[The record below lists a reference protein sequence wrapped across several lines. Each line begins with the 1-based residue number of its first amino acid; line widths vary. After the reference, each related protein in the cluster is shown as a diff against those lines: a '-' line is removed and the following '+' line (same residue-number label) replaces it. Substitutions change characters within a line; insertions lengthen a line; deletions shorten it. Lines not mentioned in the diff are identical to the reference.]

1 MALWFDETYG
11 GKIRFGLRLKR
22 SLFQGKS
29 EFQSVDVVET
39 EEFGRALALEDAWM
53 TSERDEAH
61 YHEMIVHPAL
71 TCAKRIERVLV
82 IGGGDGGTI
91 REVLRHP
98 EVAHVTMVELD
109 KMVVDVCK
117 EHLPSY
123 GIPWNDPRLHM
134 QFGDGIAYL
143 KGYATGDQ
151 GAPYDVILIDGSDP
165 VGPAEGLYAS
175 SFYES
180 AKRCLV
186 PGGVLV
192 SQTESPIAM
201 AEDFTRIVKTLRTS
215 FQRAD
220 PFFVP
225 IPLYPSGMW
234 SFTFASDAL
243 DPAVFDDARA
253 ARIEEKSRYYNR
265 DIHRAAFAQP
275 NFVKTLLRS

>member
-22 SLFQGKS
+22 SIFQGKS
-29 EFQSVDVVET
+29 QFQSVDVVET

-71 TCAKRIERVLV
+71 TAATHIRRVLV
-82 IGGGDGGTI
+82 IGGGDGGTV
-91 REVLRHP
+91 REVLRYP
-98 EVAHVTMVELD
+98 EVEHVTMVELD

-117 EHLPSY
+117 EHLPSFQV
-123 GIPWNDPRLHM
+123 PWNDPRLVPR
-134 QFGDGIAYL
+134 FEDGINYL
-143 KGYATGDQ
+143 RNYTGE
-151 GAPYDVILIDGSDP
+151 PYNVILIDGSDP

-175 SFYES
+175 PFYQS

-201 AEDFTRIVKTLRTS
+201 ASDFARIVKTLRTS
-215 FQRAD
+215 FTRAE
-220 PFFVP
+220 PYFVP

-234 SFTFASDAL
+234 SFSFASDAV
-243 DPAVFDDARA
+243 DPLLFDATRA
-253 ARIEEKSRYYNR
+253 ARIEGGARYYNR
-265 DIHRAAFAQP
+265 DIHRAAFAKP
-275 NFVKTLLRS
+275 NFVRALLAG

>member
-11 GKIRFGLRLKR
+11 GKIRFGLRVLR
-22 SLFQGKS
+22 SVFQGKS
-29 EFQSVDVVET
+29 EFQAVDVVDT
-39 EEFGRALALEDAWM
+39 EAFGRALALEDAWM

-71 TCAKRIERVLV
+71 TSAQRIARVLV

-91 REVLRHP
+91 REVLRYP
-98 EVAHVTMVELD
+98 EVEHVTMVELD

-117 EHLPSY
+117 EHLSSF
-123 GIPWNDPRLHM
+123 GVPWNDARLNLE
-134 QFGDGIAYL
+134 FGDGIAYL
-143 KGYATGDQ
+143 NNYR

-175 SFYES
+175 PFYES
-180 AKRCLV
+180 AKRCLQ

-201 AEDFTRIVKTLRTS
+201 AEDFARIVKTLRTS
-215 FQRAD
+215 FKRAE

-234 SFTFASDAL
+234 SFTFASDSV
-243 DPAVFDDARA
+243 DPRNFDDARA
-253 ARIEEKSRYYNR
+253 ARTEAKARYYNR

-275 NFVKTLLRS
+275 NFVRTLLSR

>member
-71 TCAKRIERVLV
+71 TTAPRIARVLV
-82 IGGGDGGTI
+82 IGGGDGGTV
-91 REVLRHP
+91 REVLRHS
-98 EVAHVTMVELD
+98 EVEHVTMVELD

-117 EHLPSY
+117 EHLTSFQV
-123 GIPWNDPRLHM
+123 PWNDPRLDVR
-134 QFGDGIAYL
+134 FGDGIAFLHEY
-143 KGYATGDQ
+143 KGEAF
-151 GAPYDVILIDGSDP
+151 DVILIDGSDP

-175 SFYES
+175 PFYES
-180 AKRCLV
+180 AKRCLA
-186 PGGVLV
+186 PEGVLV

-201 AEDFTRIVKTLRTS
+201 ADDFARIVKTLRTS
-215 FQRAD
+215 FKRAE
-220 PFFVP
+220 PYFVP

-234 SFTFASDAL
+234 SFTWASDSV
-243 DPAVFDDARA
+243 DPRA
-253 ARIEEKSRYYNR
+253 INQTRATRIEEGARYYNR
-265 DIHRAAFAQP
+265 EIHTAAFAQP
-275 NFVKTLLRS
+275 SFVRTLLSK

>member
-1 MALWFDETYG
+1 MALWFDEIYG
-11 GKIRFGLRLKR
+11 GKIRFGLRVVR

-29 EFQSVDVVET
+29 EFQAVDVVET

-71 TCAKRIERVLV
+71 TCAKRIARVLV
-82 IGGGDGGTI
+82 IGGGDGGTV

-98 EVAHVTMVELD
+98 EVEHVSMVELD

-117 EHLPSY
+117 EHLSSF
-123 GIPWNDPRLHM
+123 GVPWNDPRLNV

-143 KGYATGDQ
+143 KNYQ
-151 GAPYDVILIDGSDP
+151 GAPFDVILIDGSDP

-175 SFYES
+175 PFYES
-180 AKRCLV
+180 AKRCLA
-186 PGGVLV
+186 PDGVLV

-201 AEDFTRIVKTLRTS
+201 ASDFARIVKTLRTS
-215 FQRAD
+215 FKHAS
-220 PFFVP
+220 PYFVP

-234 SFTFASDAL
+234 SFTFASDSIDHRA
-243 DPAVFDDARA
+243 FDDARA
-253 ARIEEKSRYYNR
+253 ARIEAQTRYYNR
-265 DIHRAAFAQP
+265 DIHRGAFAQP
-275 NFVKTLLRS
+275 TFVQKLLRS

>member
-1 MALWFDETYG
+1 MALWFDEIYG
-11 GKIRFGLRLKR
+11 GKIRFGLRVKR
-22 SLFQGKS
+22 SLFQGRS
-29 EFQSVDVVET
+29 EFQAVDVVET

-71 TCAKRIERVLV
+71 TSAKRIERVLV
-82 IGGGDGGTI
+82 IGGGDGGTV
-91 REVLRHP
+91 REVLRYS
-98 EVAHVTMVELD
+98 EVKHVTMVELD

-117 EHLPSY
+117 EHLPSFNV
-123 GIPWNDPRLHM
+123 PWNDPRLNV

-143 KGYATGDQ
+143 NNYR

-175 SFYES
+175 PFYES

-186 PGGVLV
+186 PEGVLV

-201 AEDFTRIVKTLRTS
+201 AEDFARIVKTLRTS
-215 FQRAD
+215 FKRAE
-220 PFFVP
+220 PMFVP

-234 SFTFASDAL
+234 SFTFASDTI
-243 DPAVFDDARA
+243 DPRNFDEARA
-253 ARIEEKSRYYNR
+253 TRIEEQARYYNR

-275 NFVKTLLRS
+275 SFVRALLNR

>member
-11 GKIRFGLRLKR
+11 GKIRFGLRLER
-22 SLFQGKS
+22 SVFHGKS
-29 EFQSVDVVET
+29 EFQSVDIVDT

-71 TCAKRIERVLV
+71 TTAPRIGRVLV

-91 REVLRHP
+91 REVLRYP
-98 EVAHVTMVELD
+98 EVEHVTMVELD
-109 KMVVDVCK
+109 KLVVDACK
-117 EHLPSY
+117 EHLTSF
-123 GIPWNDPRLHM
+123 GVPWNDPRLSLRYE
-134 QFGDGIAYL
+134 DGIAYL
-143 KGYATGDQ
+143 ANYA
-151 GAPYDVILIDGSDP
+151 AEPYDVILIDGSDP

-175 SFYES
+175 PFYES

-186 PGGVLV
+186 KGGVLV

-201 AEDFTRIVKTLRTS
+201 ASDFARIVKTLRTS
-215 FQRAD
+215 FRRAE

-234 SFTFASDAL
+234 SFSFASDAV
-243 DPAVFDDARA
+243 DPVAFDEARVS
-253 ARIEEKSRYYNR
+253 RIEQVARYYNR
-265 DIHRAAFAQP
+265 DIHRAAFAKP
-275 NFVKTLLRS
+275 SFVRKLLEG

>member
-1 MALWFDETYG
+1 MALWFDEIYG
-11 GKIRFGLRLKR
+11 GKIRFGLRVKR
-22 SLFQGKS
+22 SVFQGKS
-29 EFQSVDVVET
+29 EFQAVDIVDT

-53 TSERDEAH
+53 TSERDEGH

-82 IGGGDGGTI
+82 IGGGDGGTV
-91 REVLRHP
+91 REVLRHA
-98 EVAHVTMVELD
+98 EVKHVTMVELD

-117 EHLPSY
+117 EHLTSFQV
-123 GIPWNDPRLHM
+123 PWSDPRLNV

-143 KGYATGDQ
+143 DTYQ

-175 SFYES
+175 PFYES

-201 AEDFTRIVKTLRTS
+201 ADDFARIVKTLRTS
-215 FQRAD
+215 FKRAE

-234 SFTFASDAL
+234 SFTFASDSV
-243 DPAVFDDARA
+243 DPAAFDDARA
-253 ARIEEKSRYYNR
+253 TRIEAQARYYNR

-275 NFVKTLLRS
+275 SFVRKLLST

>member
-1 MALWFDETYG
+1 MALWFDEIYN
-11 GKIRFGLRLKR
+11 GKIRFGLRVKR

-71 TCAKRIERVLV
+71 TSAKRIERVLV
-82 IGGGDGGTI
+82 IGGGDGGTV
-91 REVLRHP
+91 REVLRYS
-98 EVAHVTMVELD
+98 EVKHVSMVELD

-117 EHLPSY
+117 EHLPSFKV
-123 GIPWNDPRLHM
+123 PWNDPRLNVE
-134 QFGDGIAYL
+134 FGDGIAWL
-143 KGYATGDQ
+143 KNYADGN
-151 GAPYDVILIDGSDP
+151 GAPFDVILIDGSDP

-175 SFYES
+175 PFYES
-180 AKRCLV
+180 AKKCLT
-186 PGGVLV
+186 PEGVLV

-201 AEDFTRIVKTLRTS
+201 AEDFARIVKTLRTS
-215 FQRAD
+215 FKRAE
-220 PFFVP
+220 PYFVP

-234 SFTFASDAL
+234 SFSFASDQI
-243 DPAVFDDARA
+243 DPRNFDDARA
-253 ARIEEKSRYYNR
+253 ARIEADARYYNR

-275 NFVKTLLRS
+275 SFVRKLLNG

>member
-1 MALWFDETYG
+1 MALWFDEIYN
-11 GKIRFGLRLKR
+11 GKIRFGLRVKR

-71 TCAKRIERVLV
+71 TSAKRIERVLV
-82 IGGGDGGTI
+82 IGGGDGGTV
-91 REVLRHP
+91 REVLRYS
-98 EVAHVTMVELD
+98 EVKHVSMVELD

-117 EHLPSY
+117 EHLSSFKV
-123 GIPWNDPRLHM
+123 PWNDPRLKVE
-134 QFGDGIAYL
+134 FGDGIAWL
-143 KGYATGDQ
+143 KNYA
-151 GAPYDVILIDGSDP
+151 GAPFDVILIDGSDP

-175 SFYES
+175 PFYES
-180 AKRCLV
+180 AKKCLT
-186 PGGVLV
+186 PEGVLV

-201 AEDFTRIVKTLRTS
+201 AEDFARIVKTLRTS
-215 FQRAD
+215 FKRAE
-220 PFFVP
+220 PYFVP

-234 SFTFASDAL
+234 SFSFASDQI
-243 DPAVFDDARA
+243 DPRNFDDARA
-253 ARIEEKSRYYNR
+253 ARIEAEARYYNR

-275 NFVKTLLRS
+275 SFVRKLLGS

>member
-1 MALWFDETYG
+1 MALWFDEIYG
-11 GKIRFGLRLKR
+11 GKIRFGLRVKR
-22 SLFQGKS
+22 SLFQGRS

-71 TCAKRIERVLV
+71 TSAKRIERVLV
-82 IGGGDGGTI
+82 IGGGDGGTV
-91 REVLRHP
+91 REVLRYS
-98 EVAHVTMVELD
+98 EVEHVTMVELD

-117 EHLPSY
+117 EHLPSFNV
-123 GIPWNDPRLHM
+123 PWNDPRLNV

-143 KGYATGDQ
+143 NNYQ

-175 SFYES
+175 PFYES
-180 AKRCLV
+180 AKRCLQ
-186 PGGVLV
+186 PEGVLV

-201 AEDFTRIVKTLRTS
+201 AEDFARIVKTLRTS
-215 FQRAD
+215 FKRAE

-234 SFTFASDAL
+234 SFTFASDAV
-243 DPAVFDDARA
+243 DPRNFDDARA
-253 ARIEEKSRYYNR
+253 ARIEAQARYYNR
-265 DIHRAAFAQP
+265 DIHKAAFAQP
-275 NFVKTLLRS
+275 SFVRELLRG

>member
-22 SLFQGKS
+22 SLFQGRS

-71 TCAKRIERVLV
+71 TAARSLRRVLV

-91 REVLRHP
+91 REVLRYP
-98 EVAHVTMVELD
+98 EVEHVTMVELD

-117 EHLPSY
+117 EHLSSFQV
-123 GIPWNDPRLHM
+123 PWKDPRLDLR
-134 QFGDGIAYL
+134 FEDGIAYL
-143 KGYATGDQ
+143 RNYSGE
-151 GAPYDVILIDGSDP
+151 PYDVILIDGSDP

-175 SFYES
+175 PFYES
-180 AKRCLV
+180 AKRCLIKD
-186 PGGVLV
+186 GVLV

-201 AEDFTRIVKTLRTS
+201 ASDFARIVKTLRTS
-215 FQRAD
+215 FARAE
-220 PFFVP
+220 PYFVP

-234 SFTFASDAL
+234 SFSFASDAI
-243 DPAVFDDARA
+243 DPLLFDEARA
-253 ARIEEKSRYYNR
+253 KRIEANARYYNR
-265 DIHRAAFAQP
+265 EIHRAAFAKP
-275 NFVKTLLRS
+275 SFVRKLLE

>member
-1 MALWFDETYG
+1 MALWFDEIYG
-11 GKIRFGLRLKR
+11 GKIRFGLRVKR

-39 EEFGRALALEDAWM
+39 EEFGRALALEGAWM

-71 TCAKRIERVLV
+71 TSAKRIERVLV
-82 IGGGDGGTI
+82 IGGGDGGTV
-91 REVLRHP
+91 REVLRYP
-98 EVAHVTMVELD
+98 EVKHVAMVELD

-117 EHLPSY
+117 EHLPSFNV
-123 GIPWNDPRLHM
+123 PWNDPRLQV

-143 KGYATGDQ
+143 KNYS
-151 GAPYDVILIDGSDP
+151 GAAYDVILIDGSDP

-175 SFYES
+175 PFYQS
-180 AKRCLV
+180 AKKCLAAD
-186 PGGVLV
+186 GVLV

-201 AEDFTRIVKTLRTS
+201 AQDFTRIVRTLRTS
-215 FQRAD
+215 FQRAE

-234 SFTFASDAL
+234 SFTFASDHV
-243 DPAVFDDARA
+243 DPRDFDDARA
-253 ARIEEKSRYYNR
+253 ARIEAEARYYNR

-275 NFVKTLLRS
+275 SFVRKLLQG

>member
-1 MALWFDETYG
+1 MALWFDEVYN
-11 GKIRFGLRLKR
+11 GKIRFGLRVKR

-39 EEFGRALALEDAWM
+39 EEFGRALALEGAWM

-71 TCAKRIERVLV
+71 TSAKRIERVLV
-82 IGGGDGGTI
+82 IGGGDGGTV
-91 REVLRHP
+91 REVLRYP
-98 EVAHVTMVELD
+98 EVKHVSMVELD

-117 EHLPSY
+117 EHLPSFNV
-123 GIPWNDPRLHM
+123 PWNDPRLKM
-134 QFGDGIAYL
+134 EFGDGIAWL
-143 KGYATGDQ
+143 KNYA

-175 SFYES
+175 PFYES
-180 AKRCLV
+180 AKKCLN
-186 PGGVLV
+186 PEGVLV

-215 FQRAD
+215 FKRAE
-220 PFFVP
+220 PYFVP

-234 SFTFASDAL
+234 SFSFASDQI
-243 DPAVFDDARA
+243 DPRNFDDARA
-253 ARIEEKSRYYNR
+253 TRIEAEARYYNR

-275 NFVKTLLRS
+275 SFVRKLLNG